1 MELPHMLLGKP
12 DSLLKS
18 RWLEHIRSYG
28 PGQSKPDPGPFSV
41 PAHITRNPLR
51 VFGRTLRKRSGLALR
66 APEHAS
72 AERFKI
78 WEMPGEEY
86 FPGAAHALLGQETDI
101 MFRDY
106 LPSFKSRRSFV
117 LKVPQGLYHGHDH
130 SLFDRDYNLV
140 DWEAPYWAVSCGLPA
155 TMFRGRLPQPRRLE
169 GRALVLSAPGATNNI
184 WHLLFD
190 ALPKLHLA
198 EQAGI
203 DPLGFDHY
211 VINSRQARFERDAI
225 QMLGLPEEKIVES
238 DAFPLVQADELVF
251 VTLGCLIPADPWV
264 LRWVR
269 SKFISPGN
277 TGERGKRIF
286 LSRADATRRRFRGE
300 HLLWDKLEKR
310 GFEKV
315 EFAAM
320 GLAEQ
325 IDCMRRA
332 EVVVAPHGAGLTN
345 LVWADPGTK
354 VAELFAKEYVNAC
367 YWLIADML
375 GQHYGFAI
383 GQPTMDRSFSG
394 RALVDATRLSA
405 DISFGD
411 TSSLADRIIEFCGA

>member
-1 MELPHMLLGKP
+1 MELPHMLLGNP

-28 PGQSKPDPGPFSV
+28 PGQSKPDPGPFPV
-41 PAHITRNPLR
+41 PVHITRHPLR
-51 VFGRTLRKRSGLALR
+51 IFGGALRKRSGLALR
-66 APEHAS
+66 APEQGS

-86 FPGAAHALLGQETDI
+86 FPGAAHALLGQEPDI

-117 LKVPQGLYHGHDH
+117 LRVPQGLYHGHDH
-130 SLFDRDYNLV
+130 SLLDRDYSLV
-140 DWEAPYWAVSCGLPA
+140 DWEAPYWAVSCGLPG
-155 TMFRGRLPQPRRLE
+155 TMFRGRLPQPKKLK
-169 GRALVLSAPGATNNI
+169 GRALVLGAPGATNNI

-190 ALPKLHLA
+190 SLPKLHLV
-198 EQAGI
+198 EQAGL

-211 VINSRQARFERDAI
+211 VINSRQARFERDALE
-225 QMLGLPEEKIVES
+225 MLGLPEEKIVES
-238 DAFPLVQADELVF
+238 DACPLIQADELF
-251 VTLGCLIPADPWV
+251 HVTLGCLIPADPWV

-269 SKFISPGN
+269 SKFIRQENPR
-277 TGERGKRIF
+277 ERGRRIF
-286 LSRADATRRRFRGE
+286 LSRTDATRRRFRGE
-300 HLLWDKLEKR
+300 HLLWNKLEKH

-320 GLAEQ
+320 GLADQ
-325 IDCMRRA
+325 IDCMRKA
-332 EVVVAPHGAGLTN
+332 EAVVAPHGAGLTN

-354 VAELFAKEYVNAC
+354 VAELFAREYVNAC

-375 GQHYGFAI
+375 GQHYAFAI
-383 GQPTMDRSFSG
+383 GDQTMDRSFSG
-394 RALVDATRLSA
+394 RAIVDAERLSA
-405 DISFGD
+405 DISFHD
-411 TSSLADRIIEFCGA
+411 PAALADRVIGFCEA